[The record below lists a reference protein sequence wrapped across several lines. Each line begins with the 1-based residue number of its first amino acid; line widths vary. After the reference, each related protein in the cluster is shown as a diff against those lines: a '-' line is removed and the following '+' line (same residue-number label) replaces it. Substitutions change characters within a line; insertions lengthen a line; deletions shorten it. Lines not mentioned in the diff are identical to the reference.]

1 MSQFTPHFTYRN
13 VALALLVSTV
23 LNGCATKGFR
33 DADEQAERDI
43 RTAEQL
49 HGLSRKQPSSP
60 SLVWVD
66 EPWVNPRPIRVSARA
81 QQVKLPPCSLTL
93 IIDGSLSLYEVGQR
107 ITRSCG
113 FPVVITPDVMSA
125 LSGSVSQG
133 GTGATRAIQGALPR
147 PDEGGRPALGSIGGV
162 TSTQSFSPNI
172 GAGLITDISWEGEPL
187 GGALDQITSRLGLN
201 WKFENNQVVLYY
213 LDTRTFR
220 LKILNAETAM
230 NSNLTGTS
238 SSTAG
243 GDNSSVSGSQNSGQ
257 STSVKLESNVHN
269 DIAKSVKSMI
279 SPSGTWHLSS
289 STGELVVTDVPQVLD
304 RVDTY
309 IDNLN
314 VRMNKMVKL
323 MVSVYSVQR
332 KSASQTSLDLS
343 VVASRLDRVG
353 ATLTGTPTAATA
365 ISSAGFNVLNGKF
378 AGTKALFQA
387 LETQGNV
394 SVVMEHE
401 ATTTNLVPTPFQ
413 IAGQMV
419 YLRNQKTTVSE
430 NYATTDMEPGSITTG
445 TQMTLL
451 PDIRDE
457 GDIQLRFHFSHSD
470 PAQLRRESSEDGRT
484 KMEMPYTTVRSLSE
498 QFNLKPDQTLIVSG
512 YNSRNLTTSRE
523 GAFDPDVTVAGG
535 GKSSESD
542 DVTLIIAV
550 TPVLM

>member
-1 MSQFTPHFTYRN
+1 MSQLNPHLIYRN
-13 VALALLVSTV
+13 VALALFISAA
-23 LNGCATKGFR
+23 LNGCATKGFSHA
-33 DADEQAERDI
+33 DAQAERDI

-49 HGLSRKQPSSP
+49 HGLSRTQPASP

-66 EPWVNPRPIRVSARA
+66 EPWIDTRPIRVSARA
-81 QQVKLPPCSLTL
+81 QQVKLPPCSPTL
-93 IIDGSLSLYEVGQR
+93 IIDGSLSLYEIGQR

-113 FPVVITPDVMSA
+113 FPVVITPDAMSV
-125 LSGSVSQG
+125 LSGGSVSQG
-133 GTGATRAIQGALPR
+133 GTTRAMQGALPR
-147 PDEGGRPALGSIGGV
+147 PEENGRPALASIGGSTSIQSVSPTFGVGSV
-162 TSTQSFSPNI
+162 TD
-172 GAGLITDISWEGEPL
+172 LSWEGGPL
-187 GGALDQITSRLGLN
+187 GGLLDQITSRLGLN

-220 LKILNAETAM
+220 LKVLNAETSM

-257 STSVKLESNVHN
+257 STSVKLESKIHN
-269 DIAKSVKSMI
+269 DIAESIKAMI
-279 SPSGTWHLSS
+279 SPSGTWHLSG

-304 RVDTY
+304 RVERY

-314 VRMNKMVKL
+314 VRMNRMVKL

-332 KSASQTSLDLS
+332 KDASQTALDWS
-343 VVASRLDRVG
+343 VVANRLDRFG
-353 ATLTGTPTAATA
+353 MTLTGSPTATTPV
-365 ISSAGFNVLNGKF
+365 SSLGINVLNGKF
-378 AGTKALFQA
+378 AGTTALLRA
-387 LETQGNV
+387 LETQGKV
-394 SVVMEHE
+394 SVVMAHE
-401 ATTTNLVPTPFQ
+401 ATTTNLVPAPFQ

-419 YLRNQKTTVSE
+419 YLRTQKTTVSE

-457 GDIQLRFHFSHSD
+457 GDIQLQFNFSHSD
-470 PAQLRRESSEDGRT
+470 PAQLRKESSEDGNT

-498 QFNLKPDQTLIVSG
+498 RVNLKPGQTLIVSG
-512 YNSRNLTTSRE
+512 YNARNLTSSRE
-523 GAFDPDVTVAGG
+523 GAFHPDVTIAGG

>member
-66 EPWVNPRPIRVSARA
+66 ELWVNPRPIRVSARA